1 MTSEYRHTP
10 VLLAECLEYSNL
22 KPQHTFVDA
31 TLGGA
36 GHSFEAAKLIGS
48 GGTLIG
54 IDQDEVA
61 LAAARLKLGTLPDDV
76 RPRLELVRGNFGN
89 MDEALLSTEV
99 PGVDAVLFDLGV
111 SSVQIDTPSRGFS
124 FKENGPL
131 DMRMDPGKQTLT
143 AAEIINTYTAAD
155 LTRII
160 RTYSDEKWASRIADF
175 AVRARQNAP
184 IETSEQLV
192 DIIKAAIPASARR
205 AGGHPAK
212 RTFQALRI
220 EVNGELDVLRSG
232 LDAAIRWL
240 NPGGRLVVI
249 SYHSLEDR
257 IVKETF
263 AKFANRCTCPPDLPA
278 CMCGKQPILDIV
290 TRKPVLPTAEEI
302 ERNARARSAKLRVAQ
317 NRYAKN
323 VPLTQAGAICTARD
337 LYMQSKHRKGVGH
350 GRSTSVFVLSRARTR
365 TQPARAHQRR
375 SGPRHPHADPHASVE
390 RRVLGEGGGGR
401 AAGGVACGIRA
412 HRAHVRDDLHDDA
425 VEPADQPDQRR
436 PLFGRRAGSVPEHAV
451 QSDEGEAAGGQAGH
465 GRPRDHGGHHSG

>member
-1 MTSEYRHTP
+1 MTSEYRQQEFQHTP
-10 VLLAECLEYSNL
+10 VLLAECLEQSNL
-22 KPQHTFVDA
+22 KPQQTFVDA

-36 GHSFEAAKLIGS
+36 GHSLEMAKLIGP

-61 LAAARLKLGTLPDDV
+61 LAAARSRLESLPDGQ
-76 RPRLELVRGNFGN
+76 RPNLELLRGNFGD
-89 MDEALLSTEV
+89 MDDLLVSAEV
-99 PGVDAVLFDLGV
+99 PGVDAFLFDLGV

-131 DMRMDPGKQTLT
+131 DMRMDPGKTTLT
-143 AAEIINTYTAAD
+143 AAEIVNTYNAAD

-184 IETSEQLV
+184 IETSAQLV

-212 RTFQALRI
+212 RTFQALRL

-263 AKFANRCTCPPDLPA
+263 AKFANRCTCPPDLPV
-278 CMCGKQPILDIV
+278 CMCGKQPILDVV

-317 NRYAKN
+317 KR
-323 VPLTQAGAICTARD
+323 
-337 LYMQSKHRKGVGH
+337 
-350 GRSTSVFVLSRARTR
+350 
-365 TQPARAHQRR
+365 
-375 SGPRHPHADPHASVE
+375 
-390 RRVLGEGGGGR
+390 
-401 AAGGVACGIRA
+401 
-412 HRAHVRDDLHDDA
+412 
-425 VEPADQPDQRR
+425 
-436 PLFGRRAGSVPEHAV
+436 
-451 QSDEGEAAGGQAGH
+451 
-465 GRPRDHGGHHSG
+465 